1 MEPTREAA
9 TFCEARGATCDAEL
23 LAAVSMRSAKAVV
36 PADRSRTI
44 DAQRAITI

>member
-23 LAAVSMRSAKAVV
+23 LAAVIMTVRKGRLARGPKPGV
-36 PADRSRTI
+36 
-44 DAQRAITI
+44 